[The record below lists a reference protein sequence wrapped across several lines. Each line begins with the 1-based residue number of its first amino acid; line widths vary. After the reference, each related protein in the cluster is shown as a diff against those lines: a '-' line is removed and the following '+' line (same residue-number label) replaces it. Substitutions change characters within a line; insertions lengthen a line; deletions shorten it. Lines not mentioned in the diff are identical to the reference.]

1 MDEATKLRMLLPHWI
16 EHNGEHAQEF
26 REYAARAAEVENELL
41 AAASALEEANDR
53 LSAALDKLGG
63 PLAHQHA

>member
-26 REYAARAAEVENELL
+26 KEYAVRAAEVENELL
-41 AAASALEEANDR
+41 AAASGLEEANAR
-53 LSAALDKLGG
+53 LRAALDKLDG